1 MPTILKRRLSVFLFL
16 CCSMLFIVMSPKTAY
31 ALSLQVPT
39 DINATLM
46 PDGTVINS
54 SFSTG
59 SNTSGDPLI
68 ISGDLSLNSGFE
80 GMLVFKNHSN
90 TKDIEIGVGD
100 KIEGSVSITKVDK
113 SLDYSNRN
121 LIGKISWNIQPK
133 LKTAFAVFSQDDGS
147 LNFYKRYEVPK
158 AGEQFEDK
166 AVTEVYTGIET
177 SKYLNGDMPP
187 WRLKR
192 SLITNSTVVD
202 TIKPVNTGYW
212 FYGCDQLTYLDLS
225 NLDTSSVTSMG
236 SMFYRCKSLVNL
248 NLSSFDTSSV
258 TNMGSM
264 FEGCQSLTS
273 LDLSSFDT
281 SKVITMVWMFQY
293 CSSLTSID
301 LSTLNTSAVRYMNS
315 MFNGCSS
322 LTSLDLSSFD
332 TSSVTSMSQ
341 MFWNCKKLTSV
352 ILSSFDTPK
361 LKSMYGMFYDCNSL
375 VSLDLSSFNTS
386 SVTNI
391 DDLFGYCYNL
401 THLDLSSFDT
411 SSATGTPYMFNY
423 CYRLHQIKLGDKF
436 AWKNSGYYLPVP
448 SLNSIPGSDGYWYN
462 QDTGEAYLPKEI
474 PSNKKATYIAVNPI
488 KAPVVTVDGS
498 PIYGSKLAVNVT
510 NQPSDT
516 TETTYQWQE
525 YNPNAA
531 GKGWYNSTLPGS
543 ETSTLT
549 LTTDENGISCKDK
562 MYRCVV
568 NTKAGLKRVP
578 QVISDVIG
586 PIKQNLS
593 GAIKIST
600 KNISGDKYQSD
611 VLAENVQSD
620 AVLSYEWHGKAVIG
634 DSYGAD
640 VGLSSKHKNTITVY
654 DDAQIT
660 ISQMDNNY
668 SRNGWDVRIKNSNNQ
683 EVYHSGIQYSGF
695 VRTTLLPGTYTIEI
709 INTDPVSHSFF
720 AEYSSYKEK
729 ILPETKSSYVFS
741 SNELKPDSIYCIV
754 RDSSGKY
761 IGSLDSR
768 NS

>member
-31 ALSLQVPT
+31 ALSFQVPT
-39 DINATLM
+39 DINAALM
-46 PDGTVINS
+46 PDGTIVNS

-80 GMLVFKNHSN
+80 GVLVFKNHNN

-147 LNFYKRYEVPK
+147 LNFYKRNSIPK

-166 AVTEVYTGIET
+166 IATEVYLNIET
-177 SKYLNGDMPP
+177 SDYGDGVNDDLEGGNKPN
-187 WRLKR
+187 WIANARKIK
-192 SLITNSTVVD
+192 SVKIVD
-202 TIKPVNTGYW
+202 KIKPISCAFW
-212 FYGCDQLTYLDLS
+212 FINMEYVTSDNFNINMLDTSECRNMRSMFMDMLSLTRLDLS
-225 NLDTSSVTSMG
+225 HFKTPKLTNMNN
-236 SMFYRCKSLVNL
+236 MFDDCL
-248 NLSSFDTSSV
+248 NITTLNVSSFDTSNVTDMRSV
-258 TNMGSM
+258 FNDCRLLTSIDVSNFDASAATRVRGMFYSCMSLTRIDLSNLRTNGDILTDSSRM
-264 FEGCQSLTS
+264 FEGCTKLEYLDIRGLNVRAQTDMSSIFKGCTS
-273 LDLSSFDT
+273 LAT
-281 SKVITMVWMFQY
+281 I
-293 CSSLTSID
+293 
-301 LSTLNTSAVRYMNS
+301 VR
-315 MFNGCSS
+315 G
-322 LTSLDLSSFD
+322 
-332 TSSVTSMSQ
+332 
-341 MFWNCKKLTSV
+341 KE
-352 ILSSFDTPK
+352 
-361 LKSMYGMFYDCNSL
+361 FYCNS
-375 VSLDLSSFNTS
+375 
-386 SVTNI
+386 
-391 DDLFGYCYNL
+391 YK
-401 THLDLSSFDT
+401 
-411 SSATGTPYMFNY
+411 AYM
-423 CYRLHQIKLGDKF
+423 
-436 AWKNSGYYLPVP
+436 P
-448 SLNSIPGSDGYWYN
+448 SPDPAFIPGADGYWYDL
-462 QDTGEAYLPKEI
+462 DTGYAYLNRDV
-474 PSNKKATYIAVNPI
+474 PSNKEATYIAVNPI
-488 KAPVVTVDGS
+488 KAPIVTVDGS
-498 PIYGSKLAVNVT
+498 PIYGSKLSVNVT

-525 YNPNAA
+525 YNQNAA

-543 ETSTLT
+543 ETNTLT
-549 LTTDENGISCKDK
+549 LTIDENGISCKDK

-611 VLAENVQSD
+611 VLTENVQSD

-768 NS
+768 NN